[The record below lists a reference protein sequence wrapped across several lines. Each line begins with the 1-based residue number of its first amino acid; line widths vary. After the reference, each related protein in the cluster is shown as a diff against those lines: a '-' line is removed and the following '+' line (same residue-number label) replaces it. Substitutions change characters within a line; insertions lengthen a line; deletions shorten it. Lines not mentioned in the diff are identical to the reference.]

1 MESLEGFGREVAK
14 VWKTGVLGVNLGEIV
29 LALGLFFVFLF
40 ARRLFYR
47 FVTSSLRAVTRRTR
61 TDLDDLI
68 LDAIEKPLEF
78 AFVVIGLYFA
88 GQIIFL
94 PGTVSDFFDKI
105 VRSLIAF
112 TIFWALFRA
121 LTPLSTLFNRAVG
134 LFGSEGMQETMKSF
148 FVKVAKVV
156 VICLGLAAVFQEWGF
171 NVAAVL
177 GSLGLVGM
185 AVALGAQDLIKNMFA
200 GLMIFLDRV
209 FEKGNWIRT
218 PDVDGI
224 VEDIGFRATKVRQF
238 DKALVNIPNS
248 KLASEALI
256 NFSRMTQ
263 RRIYWT
269 IGLEYRTTH
278 DQLRSI
284 IGEITEYLHENPDF
298 ETDPSKTK
306 TFVFVDSFGASSID
320 VMLYC
325 FTKTTKW
332 GEWLAIKEKLAYK
345 IKEIVEHHGASFAFP
360 STSLYVETLP
370 FGKPELFQVP
380 SQDNPRV
387 EAR

>member
-1 MESLEGFGREVAK
+1 MKSLEGFGKEVAN
-14 VWKTGVLGVNLGEIV
+14 VWQAGVFGINLGEII
-29 LALGLFFVFLF
+29 LALTLFLVFLL

-47 FVTSSLRAVTRRTR
+47 IVTSSLRSVTRRTQ

-68 LDAIEKPLEF
+68 LDAVEKPLEF

-88 GQIIFL
+88 GQVISL
-94 PGTVSDFFDKI
+94 PETVSGFFDRI

-112 TIFWALFRA
+112 TIFWALYRA
-121 LTPLSTLFNRAVG
+121 LIPLSSLFDRGVS
-134 LFGSEGMQETMKSF
+134 LFGSEGMQETMKGF
-148 FVKVAKVV
+148 FVKVIKVV
-156 VICLGLAAVFQEWGF
+156 IICLGLAAVFQEWGF

-200 GLMIFLDRV
+200 GLTIFMDRM

-218 PDVDGI
+218 PDVDGH
-224 VEDIGFRATKVRQF
+224 VEDIGFRTTKIRKF
-238 DKALVNIPNS
+238 DKTLVNIPNS
-248 KLASEALI
+248 KLTSEALI

-278 DQLRSI
+278 NQLRGI
-284 IGEITEYLHENPDF
+284 TREILEYLHEDQAF
-298 ETDPSKTK
+298 ETDTSKTK
-306 TFVFVDSFGASSID
+306 TFVLVDSFGASSID
-320 VMLYC
+320 IMVYC
-325 FTKTTKW
+325 FTKTTQW
-332 GEWLAIKEKLAYK
+332 GEWLAAKEKLAYK
-345 IKEIVEHHGASFAFP
+345 VKEIVENHKASFAFP

-370 FGKPELFQVP
+370 FGKPELFKVP
-380 SQDNPRV
+380 SGDNPRLDGM
-387 EAR
+387 